1 MSGTKKVTNLNL
13 VKNKKKTESRVSAL
27 SPREIVSELDRYVI
41 GQKAAKKAVAVALRN
56 RWRRQALSD
65 EMKDEVLPKNILMIG
80 PTGVGKTEI
89 SRRLSKLA
97 EAPFIKVEA
106 TRFTEVGYV
115 GRDVEQIIRDL
126 IEIAIAMV
134 RERKRKE
141 VNAKAQLAA
150 EEKVLDA
157 LVGNKASIATRES
170 FRKRLRSGD
179 LDKNQI
185 EIEVNDNPSN
195 MQSFEIPGMPGANVG
210 MVNIGDILGKSM
222 GGKKR
227 KKKKMNVKESHEIL
241 VAQESDKMIEE
252 EKIIKEAKKYTEE
265 NGIVFLDEIDKVSAR
280 GDKIGGDVSR
290 EGVQRD
296 LLPLIEGTS
305 VSTKHG
311 PIKTDHILFIAS
323 GAFQLAKPS
332 DLLPELQGRLP
343 IRVELNALNEEDF
356 KRILKEPDNSL
367 IKQYKAL
374 LQTENV
380 ELEFTEDGIDMLA
393 KISAEVNSSVEN
405 IGARRLHTILEKV
418 LDDISFNASDKSGE
432 KIIINENYVKN
443 NLGNLVQDS
452 DLSKFIL

>member
-1 MSGTKKVTNLNL
+1 MSKSKKEANLKL
-13 VKNKKKTESRVSAL
+13 VKGSKKDNSKVSAL

-41 GQKAAKKAVAVALRN
+41 GQKEAKKAVAVALRN
-56 RWRRQALSD
+56 RWRRQALTD
-65 EMKDEVLPKNILMIG
+65 EMRDEVLPKNILMIG

-115 GRDVEQIIRDL
+115 GRDVEQIVRDL
-126 IEIAIAMV
+126 IEIAIAME

-141 VNAKAQLAA
+141 VKAKAELKA

-157 LVGNKASIATRES
+157 LVGNKASVATRES
-170 FRKRLRSGD
+170 FRKRLRNGD
-179 LDKNQI
+179 LDNNEI
-185 EIEVNDNPSN
+185 EIEVQDSSSGL
-195 MQSFEIPGMPGANVG
+195 QSFEIPGMPGGNVG
-210 MVNIGDILGKSM
+210 MVNLGDILGKSM
-222 GGKKR
+222 GGKKG
-227 KKKKMNVKESHEIL
+227 KKKKMSVKESHGIL

-252 EKIIKEAKKYTEE
+252 DKIIKEAKKATEE

-280 GDKIGGDVSR
+280 SDRVGGDVSR

-296 LLPLIEGTS
+296 LLPLIEGTT

-343 IRVELNALNEEDF
+343 IRVELNALNENDF

-374 LQTENV
+374 LKTEDVN
-380 ELEFTEDGIDMLA
+380 LEFSDDGIDMLA

-405 IGARRLHTILEKV
+405 IGARRLHTIIEKV
-418 LDDISFNASDKSGE
+418 LDDISFNATDKAGE
-432 KIIINENYVKN
+432 TITVDKKFVQD
-443 NLGNLVQDS
+443 NLGNLVKDT